1 MSCQGQQGLLCW
13 PSHSQ
18 KRWPT
23 YTTYILILAHEFV
36 FFYYPQVV
44 SHHFL
49 MFLMAATSS
58 GMCMLHFS
66 LDFSLCVLPCQSN
79 LLRAF
84 TICTAVRWNYMSH
97 VFFLFVFFFRIQYV
111 YFKFVSEAQLVAT
124 QWLADPL
131 HSSEIRIESQNWP
144 SSLVCMPQ
152 TINQ

>member
-66 LDFSLCVLPCQSN
+66 LDFKPLCAAMSVKSTAGLHNLHCCPLELYEPCFKN
-79 LLRAF
+79 
-84 TICTAVRWNYMSH
+84 
-97 VFFLFVFFFRIQYV
+97 FFFFFRIQYV